1 MTSHP
6 RSAVALLAACHPGPT
21 AVVAV
26 LALALALGVGAPG
39 GRAALAASAVL
50 AGQLSVGWSNDW
62 IDAGRD
68 VASARADK
76 PTVTGQVTVVALR
89 RAALLALAGCVL
101 LSLTAGWLVPG
112 LLHLAAVASAWAY
125 NLGLKSTPLSWLP
138 YAVSFGL
145 LPLFVLP
152 GAVPGFSV
160 PTWVVL
166 ATALLGIG
174 AHLAN
179 TLPDLEQDSR
189 TGVRGFPHRIGRRAT
204 SILAPLVL
212 AAATA
217 VIVLGSG
224 PPGPPGPLGWT
235 GAVLAA
241 GLAAGAGLVGAVRP
255 RSRLPFSLSMAVA
268 VVCVLQLV
276 LLTPEGVVGG

>member
-1 MTSHP
+1 MKSHP
-6 RSAVALLAACHPGPT
+6 RFAVALLAACHPGPT
-21 AVVAV
+21 VVV
-26 LALALALGVGAPG
+26 TALALALTVGVGAPG

-62 IDAGRD
+62 LDTDRD
-68 VASARADK
+68 VANGRADK
-76 PTVTGQVTVVALR
+76 PTVTGQVTATLLR
-89 RAALLALAGCVL
+89 RAALVAVVGCVL
-101 LSLTAGWLVPG
+101 LSLAAGWLVPG
-112 LLHLAAVASAWAY
+112 LVHLAAVASAWIY
-125 NLGLKSTPLSWLP
+125 NLGAKSTPLSWLP

-152 GAVPGFSV
+152 ATVPGASI
-160 PTWVVL
+160 PPWVIM

-179 TLPDLEQDSR
+179 TLPDLEEDRR
-189 TGVRGFPHRIGRRAT
+189 TGVRGFPQRIGRRAT

-212 AAATA
+212 AGATA

-224 PPGPPGPLGWT
+224 PPGPLGWA
-235 GAVLAA
+235 GAVLAGA
-241 GLAAGAGLVGAVRP
+241 LAAGAGLVGAVRP

-268 VVCVLQLV
+268 MVCVLLLV
-276 LLTPEGVVGG
+276 LLAPDGVVGS

>member
-179 TLPDLEQDSR
+179 TLPDLEDDRR

-204 SILAPLVL
+204 SILAPVVL

-224 PPGPPGPLGWT
+224 PPTALGWA
-235 GAVLAA
+235 GA
-241 GLAAGAGLVGAVRP
+241 GLAGGLAGGAGLVGAVRP
-255 RSRLPFSLSMAVA
+255 RWRSIPN
-268 VVCVLQLV
+268 
-276 LLTPEGVVGG
+276 P

>member
-1 MTSHP
+1 MKPHP

-21 AVVAV
+21 VVVTA
-26 LALALALGVGAPG
+26 LALALAAGMGAPA

-62 IDAGRD
+62 LDAGRD
-68 VASARADK
+68 VANGRADK
-76 PTVTGQVTVVALR
+76 PTVTGQVTATLLR
-89 RAALLALAGCVL
+89 RSALVAVAGCVL
-101 LSLTAGWLVPG
+101 LSLAAGWLVPG
-112 LLHLAAVASAWAY
+112 LVHLLAVASAWIY
-125 NLGLKSTPLSWLP
+125 NLGAKSTALSWLP

-152 GAVPGFSV
+152 AAVPGAGV
-160 PTWVVL
+160 PPWVVM

-204 SILAPLVL
+204 SILAPVVL

-224 PPGPPGPLGWT
+224 PPTALGWA
-235 GAVLAA
+235 GA
-241 GLAAGAGLVGAVRP
+241 GLAGGLAGGAGLVGAVRP

-268 VVCVLQLV
+268 VVCVL
-276 LLTPEGVVGG
+276 LLMLLAPDGVIGG